1 MKPELGPWNH
11 ELKWRTGR
19 CRIWQ
24 AAAAGLLCAGLTA
37 HPQTGTES
45 ERLRWF
51 DARALC
57 LEGKGWSDTKQFYD
71 RLPARAEGVV
81 RAPVWSLSH
90 DSAGMCV
97 RFTTDATTI
106 SARWTV
112 RKETLAMPHMPAS
125 GVSGVDLYARLKRGW
140 RWLGSARPEK
150 SVTTQKP
157 LVSGLTVERRECIL
171 YFPLYNGIE
180 KLEVGIPPEAKFE
193 SAMSGRVRKK
203 PIVFYGTSIVQGGC
217 ASRPGMAHTA
227 ILGRRLDWPV
237 VNLGF
242 SGSALC
248 EPEIAE
254 LLAELDPAA
263 YVLDPL
269 PNMRAEWVEE
279 RLRPLVAKLRSAH
292 PHTPIVLVEHAG
304 SASAP
309 FRASGSM
316 GCRQS
321 NASLRKVYEQ
331 LRKAGDRKLLYVQSD
346 RYVGTDGEGTVDGIH
361 PTDLGFA
368 RMADVLEPVLK
379 RALRAVR

>member
-1 MKPELGPWNH
+1 MVN
-11 ELKWRTGR
+11 RDSIGR
-19 CRIWQ
+19 ASGGLPAWQ
-24 AAAAGLLCAGLTA
+24 TAAALLCTLLAA
-37 HPQTGTES
+37 HAQATNAPPQF
-45 ERLRWF
+45 RWF
-51 DARALC
+51 DARELC
-57 LEGKGWSDTKQFYD
+57 LEGKGWSDTKHFYD

-81 RAPVWSLSH
+81 RTPVWSLSH

-97 RFTTDATTI
+97 RFTTDATNI

-112 RKETLAMPHMPAS
+112 RRETLAMSHMPAS
-125 GVSGVDLYARLKRGW
+125 GVSGVDLYARLKGGR
-140 RWLGSARPEK
+140 RWLGAARPEK
-150 SVTTQKP
+150 SVTTEKT
-157 LVSGLTVERRECIL
+157 LVSGLMPEWRECML

-180 KLEVGIPPEAKFE
+180 KLEIGVPAEAKFE
-193 SAMSGRVRKK
+193 ASAPRAGIK

-217 ASRPGMAHTA
+217 ATRPGMAHTA

-237 VNLGF
+237 INLGF

-248 EPEIAE
+248 EPEIAD
-254 LLAELDPAA
+254 LLAELDPAV

-269 PNMRAEWVEE
+269 PNMRTEWVEE

-304 SASAP
+304 PASAP

-316 GCRQS
+316 GYRQS

-331 LRKAGDRKLLYVQSD
+331 LRKAGDRKLLYVQGD
-346 RYVGTDGEGTVDGIH
+346 RYVGTDGEGTVDGVH

-368 RMADVLEPVLK
+368 RMADALEPTLR